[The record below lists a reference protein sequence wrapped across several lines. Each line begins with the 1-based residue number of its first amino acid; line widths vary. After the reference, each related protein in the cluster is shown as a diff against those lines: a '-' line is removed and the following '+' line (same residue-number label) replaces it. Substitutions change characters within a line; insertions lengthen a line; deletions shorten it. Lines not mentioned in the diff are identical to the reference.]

1 MAKLIRNT
9 PILYGKDAKQFLL
22 EIDNLPS
29 MEEREKKRARIEA
42 NVERL
47 KMMVQ
52 KMKKHYQMN
61 LTQIINT
68 MIMIKNYIL
77 KTILYIHYKKQ
88 KQKT

>member
-1 MAKLIRNT
+1 MLQNNFINKININNMAKLIRNT

-52 KMKKHYQMN
+52 KMKKH
-61 LTQIINT
+61 
-68 MIMIKNYIL
+68 
-77 KTILYIHYKKQ
+77 
-88 KQKT
+88 

>member
-9 PILYGKDAKQFLL
+9 PILYGKDARQFLL

-52 KMKKHYQMN
+52 KMKKH
-61 LTQIINT
+61 
-68 MIMIKNYIL
+68 
-77 KTILYIHYKKQ
+77 
-88 KQKT
+88 

>member
-9 PILYGKDAKQFLL
+9 PILYGKYAKQFLL

-52 KMKKHYQMN
+52 KMKKH
-61 LTQIINT
+61 
-68 MIMIKNYIL
+68 
-77 KTILYIHYKKQ
+77 
-88 KQKT
+88 

>member
-9 PILYGKDAKQFLL
+9 PILYAKDAKQFLL

-52 KMKKHYQMN
+52 KMKKH
-61 LTQIINT
+61 
-68 MIMIKNYIL
+68 
-77 KTILYIHYKKQ
+77 
-88 KQKT
+88 

>member
-1 MAKLIRNT
+1 MLQKKNFINKINIDNMAKLIRNT

-52 KMKKHYQMN
+52 KMKKH
-61 LTQIINT
+61 
-68 MIMIKNYIL
+68 
-77 KTILYIHYKKQ
+77 
-88 KQKT
+88 